1 MSLPI
6 LIVDDDAGVLFLH
19 ELIVR
24 ESRFSDN
31 ITTFNRA
38 GKALEYLEK
47 LKDKI
52 SDCLIFLDIN
62 MPEMDGWKFLE
73 NLDKSNQYD
82 RISVVMATSSV
93 NRSDREKAKS
103 FSRVIGYVEKP
114 LDFEACEKVKKLEP
128 VKMFFKNEKS

>member
-114 LDFEACEKVKKLEP
+114 LDFETCEKLKKLES
-128 VKMFFKNEKS
+128 VNKFFENGKS

>member
-1 MSLPI
+1 MGIPV

-24 ESRFSDN
+24 ESGFSKN

-47 LKDKI
+47 QNGKI

-62 MPEMDGWKFLE
+62 MPEMDGWEFLE
-73 NLDKSNQYD
+73 NLDKSNQFE
-82 RISVVMATSSV
+82 RVSVVMATSSV
-93 NRSDREKAKS
+93 NRSDREKAQS
-103 FSRVIGYVEKP
+103 YSRVIGYAEKP
-114 LDFEACEKVKKLEP
+114 LDLETCEKLMKLEA
-128 VKMFFKNEKS
+128 VSKFFS

>member
-1 MSLPI
+1 MSLPV

-24 ESRFSDN
+24 ESSFSKN

-47 LKDKI
+47 QNGKI
-52 SDCLIFLDIN
+52 SDCLIILDIN
-62 MPEMDGWKFLE
+62 MPEMDGWQFLE

-82 RISVVMATSSV
+82 RVSVVMATSSV
-93 NRSDREKAKS
+93 NRSDREKATS
-103 FSRVIGYVEKP
+103 YSRVIDYVEKP

-128 VKMFFKNEKS
+128 VNKFYKDEKS

>member
-1 MSLPI
+1 MSLPV

-19 ELIVR
+19 DLIVR
-24 ESRFSDN
+24 ESGFSEH

-47 LKDKI
+47 VNDKI

-73 NLDKSNQYD
+73 NLDKSNQFN
-82 RISVVMATSSV
+82 RVSVVMVTSSV
-93 NRSDREKAKS
+93 NRSDREMATS
-103 FSRVIGYVEKP
+103 FQRVIDYVEKP
-114 LDFEACEKVKKLEP
+114 LDLEACEKLKNLEP
-128 VKMFFKNEKS
+128 VNKFFKNEKS